1 MDKKILAV
9 ATIAALGL
17 GMPAATLAQAADE
30 SESSLL
36 EEVIV
41 TATKR
46 EQGIYEVPIAVSAF
60 TEDIIFR
67 QGIVDLTDIGKFV
80 PNMTVTGFSA
90 GHTSSV
96 NVFIRG
102 ICLQD
107 HLITTDPGVG
117 VYVDG
122 VYLGR
127 QVGQNWSLS
136 NIERVE
142 VLRGP
147 QGTLYGRNTIGGA
160 INIITRQPGAESGG
174 RATLNAGTRGR
185 VGGDFYWNQA
195 FTETFAA
202 SLTGAYTQRDGVGDF
217 TNFDAGVEVGE
228 LREWNVRVAAKWA
241 PTEAFSMVFTYDKN
255 DGEGGLRPY
264 TTLIDEVPTGLLYAT
279 GARNSDLAADPF
291 DNAGGFW
298 IDQDGNFISQA
309 DIFNE
314 ADGWSV
320 TADWAM
326 TDTLAWRL
334 IYSDRSSK
342 YGSGLDDDSIG
353 SVAGELNLPFGE
365 DPALRNLWENGV
377 MFQYP
382 ETGFADQESVEL
394 QLSGTFDG
402 WDFVAG
408 LYSFEESGGNNQDT
422 TFFWAFPYGLHINR
436 QDAESRAIYGNVG
449 FQATERLRLSMG
461 ARYTEDEKNAWTT
474 VGVESSA
481 TRDWN
486 ETSWEVAASWQASDS
501 LNLYGTIQNGYQ
513 SGQFPARPYCLF
525 GDPDCYVATDNVT
538 AINYEVGLKGRPTRS
553 LSMSAAIFYTDY
565 SDLPYQVSDNT
576 GGGFNTV
583 NLVVDQT
590 SVGFEWESTWAP
602 TDSFSL
608 HATLGYIEVDVDDP
622 NPAVAAPL
630 TPEWTASISPQF
642 TQQLS
647 NGGRIVWRA
656 DVSYRDDMYGQP
668 YSNVPLTNID
678 SRTLLNLDIAYH
690 DPDDRW
696 LLGLYGRNVTD
707 EKYDNARLLP
717 TDYVLVILN
726 NDRSEFGLRW
736 MYNFGL

>member
-1 MDKKILAV
+1 MDKKALVV
-9 ATIAALGL
+9 ATIAALG
-17 GMPAATLAQAADE
+17 MNTPAAALAQTADNAD
-30 SESSLL
+30 SSLL

-102 ICLQD
+102 IGLQD

-160 INIITRQPGAESGG
+160 INIITRQPGSESGG

-228 LREWNVRVAAKWA
+228 LQEWNVRVAAKWA
-241 PTEAFSMVFTYDKN
+241 PTEAFSVVFAYDKN

-309 DIFNE
+309 DVFNE

-481 TRDWN
+481 TRDWD

-602 TDSFSL
+602 SDSFSL

-622 NPAVAAPL
+622 NPVVAAPL

-647 NGGRIVWRA
+647 NGGSIVWRA

-696 LLGLYGRNVTD
+696 LLGFYGRNVTD